1 VTVSAVPMPVPVVHV
16 LLATYN
22 GERHL
27 PQQWASLEGQQG
39 VELVVHLADDGSSD
53 GTVALL
59 QRLEAARSGA
69 VREVRWMHAAPRRSA
84 GKSFM
89 LLLAHALRECPDAGW
104 FAYCD
109 QDDIWL
115 PGKLAAA
122 VQALAPRADAGP
134 VLYGGRT
141 LAVDEDDREQ
151 GLSPL
156 FVQAPCFRNAI
167 VQNIMGGNTMV
178 MNRAAAELVAESA
191 GTEVV
196 THDWFTYQIVAG
208 AGGFVHYDP
217 RPFLRYRQHGNN
229 AIGSNVGWRALG
241 SRFLRMLKGEFR
253 SWNEVNGAALGQRM
267 RSLTPVNADVLR
279 AFLRART
286 AASPWSRLAWLR
298 RSGAFRQPHSQQIVL
313 RVACALR
320 RI

>member
-1 VTVSAVPMPVPVVHV
+1 MNLTNPMSLPVVHV

-22 GERHL
+22 GARHL
-27 PQQWASLEGQQG
+27 PRQWASLEAQQG
-39 VELVVHLADDGSSD
+39 VEVVVHVADDGSAD
-53 GTVALL
+53 DTVAVLE
-59 QRLEAARSGA
+59 RLEAARSGA
-69 VREVRWMHAAPRRSA
+69 VREVRWMRAPPRRSA
-84 GKSFM
+84 GRSFM

-115 PGKLAAA
+115 PPKLAAA
-122 VQALAPRADAGP
+122 LEVLAPHAAAGP

-141 LAVDEDDREQ
+141 LAVDEDDVEQ

-156 FVQAPCFRNAI
+156 FVRAPCFRNAL

-178 MNRAAAELVAESA
+178 MNRAAAALVAESA

-253 SWNEVNGAALGQRM
+253 NWNEVNGVALGQRT
-267 RSLTPVNADVLR
+267 RSLTPANAEVLDQ
-279 AFLRART
+279 FLRART
-286 AASPWSRLAWLR
+286 AATPWSRLAWLG
-298 RSGAFRQPHSQQIVL
+298 RSGAFRQPNSQQLVL

>member
-1 VTVSAVPMPVPVVHV
+1 MPLPTVHV

-22 GERHL
+22 GARHL
-27 PQQWASLEGQQG
+27 PQQWASLEAQQG
-39 VELVVHLADDGSSD
+39 VEVVVHLGDDGSGD
-53 GTVALL
+53 DTLAVL

-69 VREVRWMHAAPRRSA
+69 VREVRWMHAPPRRDA
-84 GKSFM
+84 GRSFM
-89 LLLAHALRECPDAGW
+89 LLLAHALGDCPDAQW

-115 PGKLAAA
+115 PEKLAAA
-122 VQALAPRADAGP
+122 VEVLAPRTAAGP

-141 LAVDEDDREQ
+141 LSVDEDDREQ

-156 FVQAPCFRNAI
+156 FVQPPCFRNAI

-178 MNRAAAELVAESA
+178 MNRAAAALVAQSA
-191 GTEVV
+191 GTQVV
-196 THDWFTYQIVAG
+196 THDWFTYQIVSG

-217 RPFLRYRQHGNN
+217 RAFLRYRQHGAN
-229 AIGSNVGWRALG
+229 AIGSNLGWRALWN
-241 SRFLRMLKGEFR
+241 RFVRMLQGEFR
-253 SWNEVNGAALGQRM
+253 TWNEVNGAVLSQRTP
-267 RSLTPVNADVLR
+267 SLTSANAEVLR
-279 AFLRART
+279 AFLQART
-286 AASPWSRLAWLR
+286 GATPWGRLAWLR
-298 RSGAFRQPHSQQIVL
+298 RSGAFRQPASQDLVL

>member
-1 VTVSAVPMPVPVVHV
+1 MLPVIHV

-22 GERHL
+22 GGRHL
-27 PQQWASLEGQQG
+27 PQQWASLQAQEG
-39 VELVVHLADDGSSD
+39 VEVVLHLADDGSSD
-53 GTVALL
+53 DTVAVL
-59 QRLEAARSGA
+59 QRLESGRSGA
-69 VREVRWMHAAPRRSA
+69 VRAVHWMHAPPRRDA

-89 LLLAHALRECPDAGW
+89 LLLAHALRVAPDGQW

-115 PGKLAAA
+115 SGKLAAA
-122 VQALAPRADAGP
+122 VEALAPRAAAQP

-178 MNRAAAELVAESA
+178 MNRAAAGLVAQSA
-191 GTEVV
+191 GERVV

-208 AGGFVHYDP
+208 GGGHVHYDP
-217 RPFLRYRQHGNN
+217 RPFLRYRQHGANV
-229 AIGSNVGWRALG
+229 IGSNLGWRALWN
-241 SRFLRMLKGEFR
+241 RFVRMLQGEFR
-253 SWNEVNGAALGQRM
+253 NWNEVNGALLAQRT
-267 RSLTPVNADVLR
+267 RSLTPGNAEVLD

-286 AASPWSRLAWLR
+286 AATPWSRLAWLR
-298 RSGAFRQPHSQQIVL
+298 RSGAFRQPASQHLVL
-313 RVACALR
+313 QVACALR
-320 RI
+320 RV

>member
-1 VTVSAVPMPVPVVHV
+1 MSLPVVHV

-22 GERHL
+22 GARHL
-27 PQQWASLEGQQG
+27 AEQWASLEAQRG
-39 VELVVHLADDGSSD
+39 VELVVHVGDDGSTD
-53 GTVALL
+53 DTVAMTR
-59 QRLEAARSGA
+59 RLAEARSGA
-69 VREVRWMHAAPRRSA
+69 VREVRWMEAPPRRDA

-89 LLLAHALRECPDAGW
+89 LLLDHALRACPEAAW

-122 VQALAPRADAGP
+122 IELLAPRSLAAP

-141 LAVDEDDREQ
+141 LAVDEENREQ

-178 MNRAAAELVAESA
+178 MNRAAASLVAESA
-191 GTEVV
+191 GMRVV

-208 AGGFVHYDP
+208 AGGLVHYDA
-217 RPFLRYRQHGNN
+217 RPFLRYRQHANN
-229 AIGSNVGWRALG
+229 AIGSNLGWRALWN
-241 SRFLRMLKGEFR
+241 RFARMLQGEFR
-253 SWNEVNGAALGQRM
+253 AWNEVNGAVLAQRVG
-267 RSLTPVNADVLR
+267 SLTAPNADVLR

-286 AASPWSRLAWLR
+286 AAMPWSRLAWLR
-298 RSGAFRQPHSQQIVL
+298 RSGAFRQPASQQLVL

>member
-1 VTVSAVPMPVPVVHV
+1 MLPIVDV

-22 GERHL
+22 GARHL
-27 PQQWASLEGQQG
+27 PQQWASLDAQEGVQ
-39 VELVVHLADDGSSD
+39 VVLHVADDGSSD
-53 GTVALL
+53 DTVAIL
-59 QRLEAARSGA
+59 QRLAATCSGA
-69 VREVRWMHAAPRRSA
+69 VREVRWMHAPPRRDA
-84 GKSFM
+84 GRSFM
-89 LLLAHALRECPDAGW
+89 LLLAHALAERPDAQW

-115 PGKLAAA
+115 PAKLAAA
-122 VQALAPRADAGP
+122 VEVLAARSASGP

-141 LAVDEDDREQ
+141 LAVNEDDREQ

-156 FVQAPCFRNAI
+156 FVKPPCFANAI

-196 THDWFTYQIVAG
+196 THDWFTYQIVSG
-208 AGGFVHYDP
+208 AGGSVYYDS
-217 RPFLRYRQHGNN
+217 RAFLRYRQHGNN
-229 AIGSNVGWRALG
+229 AIGSNRGARAAWN
-241 SRFLRMLKGEFR
+241 RVIRMLRGEFR
-253 SWNEVNGAALGQRM
+253 TWNEVNVTVLSQRA
-267 RSLTPVNADVLR
+267 RSLTPANAGVLR
-279 AFLRART
+279 AFLQART
-286 AASPWSRLAWLR
+286 APSPWSRLAWLR
-298 RSGAFRQPHSQQIVL
+298 LSGAFRQPASQQLVL

>member
-1 VTVSAVPMPVPVVHV
+1 MSVPVVHV

-22 GERHL
+22 GARHL
-27 PQQWASLEGQQG
+27 HRQWASLEAQEG
-39 VELVVHLADDGSSD
+39 VQLVVHVADDGSSD
-53 GTVALL
+53 DSVAVV
-59 QRLEAARSGA
+59 QRLETARSGA
-69 VREVRWMHAAPRRSA
+69 VCEVRWMHAPPRRSA

-89 LLLAHALRECPDAGW
+89 LLLAHALRECPGALW

-109 QDDIWL
+109 QDDIWM

-122 VQALAPRADAGP
+122 IEALAPRAATGP

-156 FVQAPCFRNAI
+156 FVQAPCFRNAL

-178 MNRAAAELVAESA
+178 MNRAAAHLVAESA

-217 RPFLRYRQHGNN
+217 RAFLRYRQHGNN
-229 AIGSNVGWRALG
+229 AIGSNLGWRALLN
-241 SRFLRMLKGEFR
+241 RFARMLQGEFR
-253 SWNEVNGAALGQRM
+253 SWNEVNGAALAQRT

-279 AFLRART
+279 AFLQARA
-286 AASPWSRLAWLR
+286 AQMPWTRLAWLR
-298 RSGAFRQPHSQQIVL
+298 RSGAFRQPASQQLVL